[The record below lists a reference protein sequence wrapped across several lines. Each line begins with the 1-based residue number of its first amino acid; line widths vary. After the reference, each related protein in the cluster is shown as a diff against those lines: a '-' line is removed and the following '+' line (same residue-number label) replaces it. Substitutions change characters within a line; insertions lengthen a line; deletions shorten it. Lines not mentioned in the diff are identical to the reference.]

1 MQGECHGMDHVGKP
15 LGSFL
20 IPVHPQGDVKSDT
33 ALLELMC
40 LDVIPQK
47 MFHIFCIFVV
57 L

>member
-1 MQGECHGMDHVGKP
+1 MQSECHGVDHIGKP

-33 ALLELMC
+33 ALLELMS

-47 MFHIFCIFVV
+47 TFHIFCIFVV